1 MTETATPSDIVASF
15 VENHALAD
23 KYLAKAYRAAMRMAV
38 EVEAG
43 LEIGMVTNGLE
54 AKEFLAGHR
63 TAPGKIAEVALFLAA
78 LHSHGTELAKANG
91 VDLGKIKSVGGVDLP
106 QPDFETMDGGR

>member
-1 MTETATPSDIVASF
+1 MTETATHSDIVAEF
-15 VENHALAD
+15 VVNHEIVD
-23 KYLAKAYRAAMRMAV
+23 KHLAKAYRAALRMAV

-43 LEIGMVTNGLE
+43 LEIGMVPNGLE
-54 AKEFLAGHR
+54 AKKFLAAHR
-63 TAPGKIAEVALFLAA
+63 SAAGKIAEAALFLAE
-78 LHSHGTELAKANG
+78 LHVTGTELARANG